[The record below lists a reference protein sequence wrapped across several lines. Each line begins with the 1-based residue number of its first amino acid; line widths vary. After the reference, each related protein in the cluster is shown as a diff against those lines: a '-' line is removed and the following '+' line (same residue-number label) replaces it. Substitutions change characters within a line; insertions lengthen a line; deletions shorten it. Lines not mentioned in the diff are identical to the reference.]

1 MIGMIFASLLWNY
14 TICSTFVERKEH
26 RSNKYEYYDN
36 DTLQTAKT
44 IHWQ

>member
-1 MIGMIFASLLWNY
+1 MIGMIFASLLWNC
-14 TICSTFVERKEH
+14 TIYSTFVERKEH
-26 RSNKYEYYDN
+26 YSNKYEYYDN